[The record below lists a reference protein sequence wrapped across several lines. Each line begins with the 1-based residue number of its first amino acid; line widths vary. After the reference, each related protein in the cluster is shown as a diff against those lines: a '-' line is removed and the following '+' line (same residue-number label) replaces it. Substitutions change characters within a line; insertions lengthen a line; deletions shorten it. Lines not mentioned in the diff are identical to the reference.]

1 MDPQQCGILCNIL
14 QVSIPV
20 CTLYAQNISVFG
32 GCILPSLIYVI
43 FSTLLLE
50 IKYVVFNVL
59 SKFQVRASQFLDK
72 VEIPFIFA

>member
-1 MDPQQCGILCNIL
+1 MRHFDPQQCGILILNSAAFCVTLL

-43 FSTLLLE
+43 FITLLLE
-50 IKYVVFNVL
+50 IKYVVFKMCYLNF
-59 SKFQVRASQFLDK
+59 K
-72 VEIPFIFA
+72 